1 MKKYIFLTIALISF
15 SFSKAQEI
23 KGGIRGGLNYSLF
36 LEDTKDDKGNL
47 GFELGYFESLTFKN
61 NYKLQAEIN
70 YVKNSFKNS
79 EAKRTY
85 TYNYIEFPVFLKFPV
100 ASNFDLGAGLKY
112 AFALN
117 GKSKIDINA
126 EESYEEEL
134 DKNGGFGLV
143 LEGVYTKDKM
153 NLGLRVNYGGGEVVN
168 GYTRTSANLYIAY
181 SLF

>member
-15 SFSKAQEI
+15 TFSKAQEI
-23 KGGIRGGLNYSLF
+23 KGGIRGGLNYSLIT
-36 LEDTKDDKGNL
+36 EDVKDDKGNL

-61 NYKLQAEIN
+61 NCKLQAEIN

-79 EAKRTY
+79 EAKISY
-85 TYNYIEFPVFLKFPV
+85 TYNYIEVPVLVKFPV

-117 GKSKIDINA
+117 GKSKIDA

-134 DKNGGFGLV
+134 DTNGGFGLL

-153 NLGLRVNYGGGEVVN
+153 NLGLRVNYGGGEVIN
-168 GYTRTSANLYIAY
+168 GYTRTSANLFVAY